1 MNQMIVD
8 EFDRDAL
15 TATILRAKRRLGL
28 GWAEIAAA
36 IGRSPVWTHS
46 AATGMNAFPED
57 VARAFADLPGLP
69 GSAIPLLCASP
80 ADGLDTRG
88 ADRSLPVS
96 LP

>member
-1 MNQMIVD
+1 
-8 EFDRDAL
+8 
-15 TATILRAKRRLGL
+15 
-28 GWAEIAAA
+28 
-36 IGRSPVWTHS
+36 
-46 AATGMNAFPED
+46 MNAFPED